1 MPILMPTSDVRRV
14 RIAALALLMATR
26 AAAGE
31 AQIIK
36 SRPARFT
43 DLLVGGLSGFVGL
56 PVGEFQK
63 NEDGGFGGEV
73 MAGVQPFRGQPL
85 VLRAN
90 ALMFQYGRYDHDVEE
105 EFCGGVDGEC
115 ETETVFYDSRHHNM
129 FALHVGPEVMATHGT
144 WRPFA
149 FAQAGITFFRSTS
162 SYGNAYADPLHLTLL
177 SSHNMSAGY
186 GIGIRNVS
194 KRFGREQGFEL
205 SVRLIRNA
213 RATWANDAVLRSRGN
228 GTWDVTPRLGAANV
242 LTIQVG
248 AWGGPYVNW

>member
-1 MPILMPTSDVRRV
+1 MPLDVRRV
-14 RIAALALLMATR
+14 RIAALALLMVTR
-26 AAAGE
+26 AAASD

-36 SRPARFT
+36 TRLPRFT
-43 DLLVGGLSGFVGL
+43 DLLVGGLSGFAGV

-63 NEDGGFGGEV
+63 REDGGLGGEI

-90 ALMFQYGRYDHDVEE
+90 ALMLQYGRYDHDVEE
-105 EFCGGVDGEC
+105 EFCGYDGEC
-115 ETETVFYDSRHHNM
+115 ETETVFYDSRYHNM
-129 FALHVGPEVMATHGT
+129 FALHVGPEIMATRGT

-162 SYGNAYADPLHLTLL
+162 SYGDAYAGPLHLTLL

-186 GIGIRNVS
+186 GIGIRNVG
-194 KRFGREQGFEL
+194 KRLGREQGFEL
-205 SVRLIRNA
+205 SLRLIRNA
-213 RATWANDAVLRSRGN
+213 RATWANDAALRSRGD
-228 GTWDVTPRLGAANV
+228 GTWDVTPRVGAANV